1 MKLIQL
7 LIFVTLFTLSSQLNA
22 QCCGDGVCDPGE
34 NATNCPYDCGSTS
47 FNCPNTIGTFHT
59 SPTYPVNYSTANAN
73 GWCYTVNGPFPQT
86 VCFQYVV
93 PPAGVDASVSLS
105 ISGCNTASVNQ
116 SNLGGGGCNTAN
128 NTSSDI
134 SGSATYDNNCN
145 LITNGIRT
153 GGGNCYTPGD
163 IITIC
168 YTVTGTCGSVQIC
181 PVISCGTATCPPNT
195 TNPAGCPPFN
205 FSDSTYINVCDNGV
219 NSGIAVVTPDCGS
232 HFSYLWDDPLAQTDS
247 MATNLAPG
255 TYNVL
260 VTNTALGCD
269 TTYTLV
275 VDTVL
280 PNVSDSQYVEICQ
293 GDSLLLGGTY
303 QTTAGNYY
311 DTLTSVHGCDSILT
325 TTLALLPVSTFT
337 ANLSICQGD
346 SALLGGTYQNTA
358 GSYNDTLVAAN
369 GCDSVLTTVLS
380 VISPSTFTTNLSICQ
395 GDSVLLG
402 GTYQN
407 SAGSYND
414 TLTAVNG
421 CDSVLTTILSI
432 FPVTS
437 GTDTVITCQGDSIFV
452 GGAFQTTAG
461 TYYDTLVTSNNCDS
475 ILATT
480 LVFNSYFYDTLS
492 IDLCQ
497 GDSVYV
503 GGSYQTTSGVFVDT
517 TSTSNGCDSI
527 IQTTVT
533 VIPQP
538 TADFEVIGMNLSCDG
553 TQVQLINNST
563 NANSYFWNF
572 GDGMTS
578 SEEHPTHVFSTS
590 GNYNVVLTVDSS
602 ICSDSHAYNLVIAEL
617 QLIIPNVIT
626 PNNDGHNDY
635 FTLPVDAD
643 LEACTSYKIFNRW
656 GQLLYESKTTEM
668 WDTRTTSGELVP
680 KGTYFYIVEVGKTIY
695 KGTFTIL

>member
-1 MKLIQL
+1 MKLTQL
-7 LIFVTLFTLSSQLNA
+7 FIFVLLLTLSFQLNA

-34 NATNCPYDCGSTS
+34 NATNCPYDCGTTS

-73 GWCYTVNGPFPQT
+73 GWCYTVTGPFPQT
-86 VCFQYVV
+86 VCFQYIV

-105 ISGCNTASVNQ
+105 ISGCNTSSTNQ
-116 SNLGGGGCNTAN
+116 SNIGGGGCNTAN
-128 NTSSDI
+128 NTSSDV

-145 LITNGIRT
+145 FLNNGIRT

-181 PVISCGTATCPPNT
+181 PVISCGTATCPTNS

-255 TYNVL
+255 TYNIL

-280 PNVSDSQYVEICQ
+280 LNVSDSQYVEICP
-293 GDSLLLGGTY
+293 GDSLLIGGNY
-303 QTTAGNYY
+303 QTIAGNYY
-311 DTLTSVHGCDSILT
+311 DTLVSVHGCDSILT
-325 TTLALLPVSTFT
+325 TTLALLPV
-337 ANLSICQGD
+337 
-346 SALLGGTYQNTA
+346 
-358 GSYNDTLVAAN
+358 
-369 GCDSVLTTVLS
+369 
-380 VISPSTFTTNLSICQ
+380 STFTTNLSICQ

-407 SAGSYND
+407 TAGSYND
-414 TLTAVNG
+414 TLIAANG
-421 CDSVLTTILSI
+421 CDSVLTTVLSVLPI
-432 FPVTS
+432 AS
-437 GTDTVITCQGDSIFV
+437 STDTVITCQGDSIFV
-452 GGAFQTTAG
+452 GGTFQTTAG
-461 TYYDTLVTSNNCDS
+461 TYYDTLATSNNCDS

-492 IDLCQ
+492 IDFCQ
-497 GDSVYV
+497 GDSVYA

-517 TSTSNGCDSI
+517 NNTSNGCDSI

-533 VIPQP
+533 VIHQP
-538 TADFEVIGMNLSCDG
+538 TADFEVVGMNLSCDG
-553 TQVQLINNST
+553 TQVQLINNSA
-563 NANSYFWNF
+563 NANSFFWNF
-572 GDGMTS
+572 GDGQTS
-578 SEEHPTHVFSTS
+578 SEEHPIHVFTASE
-590 GNYNVVLTVDSS
+590 NYNVVLTVDSS
-602 ICSDSHAYNLVIAEL
+602 ICSDNHAYNIVIAEL

-635 FTLPVDAD
+635 FTLPVEAD

>member
-1 MKLIQL
+1 MKLTQL
-7 LIFVTLFTLSSQLNA
+7 FIFVLLLTLSFQLNA

-34 NATNCPYDCGSTS
+34 NATNCPYDCGTTS

-73 GWCYTVNGPFPQT
+73 GWCYTVTGPFPQT
-86 VCFQYVV
+86 VCFQYIV

-105 ISGCNTASVNQ
+105 ISGCNTSSTNQ
-116 SNLGGGGCNTAN
+116 SNIGGGGCNTAN

-145 LITNGIRT
+145 FLNNGIRT

-181 PVISCGTATCPPNT
+181 PVISCGTATCPTNS

-232 HFSYLWDDPLAQTDS
+232 HFSYLWDDSLAQTDS

-255 TYNVL
+255 TYNIL

-280 PNVSDSQYVEICQ
+280 LNVSDSQYVEICP
-293 GDSLLLGGTY
+293 GDSLLIGGNY
-303 QTTAGNYY
+303 QTIAGNYY
-311 DTLTSVHGCDSILT
+311 DTLVSVHGCDSILT
-325 TTLALLPVSTFT
+325 TTLALLPV
-337 ANLSICQGD
+337 
-346 SALLGGTYQNTA
+346 
-358 GSYNDTLVAAN
+358 
-369 GCDSVLTTVLS
+369 
-380 VISPSTFTTNLSICQ
+380 STFTTNLSICQ

-407 SAGSYND
+407 TAGSYND
-414 TLTAVNG
+414 TLIAANG
-421 CDSVLTTILSI
+421 CDSVLTTVLSVLPI
-432 FPVTS
+432 AS
-437 GTDTVITCQGDSIFV
+437 STDTVITCQGDSIFV
-452 GGAFQTTAG
+452 GGTFQTTAG
-461 TYYDTLVTSNNCDS
+461 TYYDTLATSNNCDS

-492 IDLCQ
+492 IDFCQ
-497 GDSVYV
+497 GDSVYA

-517 TSTSNGCDSI
+517 NNTSNGCDSI

-533 VIPQP
+533 VIHQP
-538 TADFEVIGMNLSCDG
+538 TADFEVVGMNLSCDG
-553 TQVQLINNST
+553 TQVQLINNSA
-563 NANSYFWNF
+563 NANSFFWNF
-572 GDGMTS
+572 GDGQTS
-578 SEEHPTHVFSTS
+578 SEEHPIHVFTASE
-590 GNYNVVLTVDSS
+590 NYNVVLTVDSS
-602 ICSDSHAYNLVIAEL
+602 ICSDNHAYNIVIAEL

-635 FTLPVDAD
+635 FTLPVEAD